1 MVIVNRSY
9 IIRNKKD
16 KHAYFRKMHAFSS
29 KYRIIVMIVLVAMM
43 TIPTSYAQFDIIDN
57 ALVKITAKSWK
68 TITVVKVENSED
80 NIYDVRLVRLTLQ
93 NGVVKSYKAEDGWIS
108 EALSNPNTIQFS
120 ADTNLINPG
129 ESSRFGIKSD
139 QSKPIFH
146 WIIIDE
152 EGDELGSGTL
162 DVIKALKEEA
172 AKASLTDD
180 VNTEQGNSI
189 PPTTNSKDE
198 TKFPDINP
206 AIAVEAD
213 IIRPDKY
220 VRLLGEGFMPDSRIT
235 VLFDGKLIDTLNTT
249 SDGIIKDRIKI
260 PKDAVDGSH
269 QVSVSDSSG
278 RAANISI
285 TVVVEEAMTPFTV
298 TTDKEIY
305 KLGDLVKISGYAIAN
320 AAVSLETIDP
330 AGNSIYSSAVPVDND
345 GEYVAFIQLGL
356 TAVTGNYNISA
367 MQEGRV
373 ITTSYNVFTETG
385 YQISIIT
392 DKFEYKQGESVIISG
407 QAPPTKKINIQ
418 VLNPDT
424 TEIFI
429 TDENSDNNGKFMT
442 IMILPDNAQ
451 EGKYSIIAN
460 TGDDEIVLTFS
471 VVKGSLSISVQ
482 TDKNEYREGE
492 LVRIGGKGK
501 PNDKVS
507 ITIITPKE
515 ANIPMNVN
523 TEEDGTYNALWLIQT
538 TTAHGNYQIIVQL
551 GDSRAEI
558 FFTVHE

>member
-16 KHAYFRKMHAFSS
+16 KHAYLRKMRVFSS
-29 KYRIIVMIVLVAMM
+29 KYRTIVMIVLVAMM

-80 NIYDVRLVRLTLQ
+80 NIYDVRLVQLTLQ

-162 DVIKALKEEA
+162 DVIKALKEA

-180 VNTEQGNSI
+180 VNTGQGNSI

-206 AIAVEAD
+206 AIAVVAD

-285 TVVVEEAMTPFTV
+285 TVVVNEVVIPFTV
-298 TTDKEIY
+298 TTEKEIY
-305 KLGDLVKISGYAIAN
+305 KLGDLVKISGYARAN
-320 AAVSLETIDP
+320 TAVSLETIDP

-345 GEYVAFIQLGL
+345 GKYVAFIQLGL

-367 MQEGRV
+367 MQEERV
-373 ITTSYNVFTETG
+373 ITTSYKVFTETG

-407 QAPPTKKINIQ
+407 QASPTKKINIQ

-429 TDENSDNNGKFMT
+429 TDENSDSNGKFKT
-442 IMILPDNAQ
+442 IMILSDDAQ
-451 EGKYSIIAN
+451 EGKYSIITN
-460 TGDDEIVLTFS
+460 IDDDEIVLTFS
-471 VVKGSLSISVQ
+471 VVKGSLSISIQ

-492 LVRIGGKGK
+492 LVRISGKGK

-523 TEEDGTYNALWLIQT
+523 TEEDGTYNALWKIQR
-538 TTAHGNYQIIVQL
+538 TTAHGNYQIIVQQ

>member
-16 KHAYFRKMHAFSS
+16 KHAYFRKMHVVSS
-29 KYRIIVMIVLVAMM
+29 KHRIIVMIVLVVMM

-162 DVIKALKEEA
+162 DVIKALKEA

-180 VNTEQGNSI
+180 VNTGQGNSI

-206 AIAVEAD
+206 AIAVEAN

-285 TVVVEEAMTPFTV
+285 IVVVDEVVIPFTV
-298 TTDKEIY
+298 ITEKEIY
-305 KLGDLVKISGYAIAN
+305 KLGDLVEISGYARAN
-320 AAVSLETIDP
+320 TAVSLETIDP

-345 GEYVAFIQLGL
+345 GKYVAFIQLGL
-356 TAVTGNYNISA
+356 TAVTGKYNLSA
-367 MQEGRV
+367 TQEGMV
-373 ITTSYNVFTETG
+373 VTTSYNVFTETG
-385 YQISIIT
+385 YQMSIIT

-407 QAPPTKKINIQ
+407 QSPPTKKINIQ

-429 TDENSDNNGKFMT
+429 TDENSDNNGKFKT
-442 IMILPDNAQ
+442 IMILPDDAQ

-460 TGDDEIVLTFS
+460 TDDYEIVLTFS

-482 TDKNEYREGE
+482 TDKNEYSDRE
-492 LVRIGGKGK
+492 LVRISGKGK

-515 ANIPMNVN
+515 GNIPMNVN

-538 TTAHGNYQIIVQL
+538 TSARGNYQIVVQQ
-551 GDSRAEI
+551 GDSRAET